1 MNSNIPEEENAM
13 TVNRRTMIKGALAAG
28 VAVLKVPAAPAQ
40 AAPLRV
46 GCLTIKTGPLAS
58 GGLQME
64 QGLTIFFKER
74 NNTLAGRPV
83 ELTTADTGGNPAQ
96 ARTKTQE
103 LVERL
108 NVAVLIGPLAA
119 FEALAIDDYVRS
131 SRTPILSVA
140 RAGALRVRSRRVAL
154 DHRQRVLR
162 QHGEPSAD

>member
-1 MNSNIPEEENAM
+1 M
-13 TVNRRTMIKGALAAG
+13 TVNRRSVIKGALAAG
-28 VAVLKVPAAPAQ
+28 VATQVLKVPVAAAQ

-46 GCLTIKTGPLAS
+46 GFLTIKTGPLAS

-64 QGLTIFFKER
+64 QGLTVFFKER

-83 ELTTADTGGNPAQ
+83 ELHTADTAGNPAQ

-119 FEALAIDDYVRS
+119 FEALAIDDYIRS

-140 RAGALRVRSRRVAL
+140 KASNAASGPMSTATLRRSTSSCVLVRAWAGLPAV
-154 DHRQRVLR
+154 
-162 QHGEPSAD
+162 SAV